1 MGACGAGAPSTGGV
15 LLSLLFVASFA
26 FSLDEGPKPTG
37 SPTEDLCR
45 RVTTERKEEEEEEED
60 GRRPNPDS
68 RGYTRLLADV
78 QDVKDDDIDD
88 LKGRAWCVVFIIA
101 ITAMNTAGRMKERG
115 MKEKEKGPTN
125 GRGEEGALTL
135 TQNPNPKPYRNPLLT
150 VGW

>member
-1 MGACGAGAPSTGGV
+1 MGTCGAGAPSTGGV

-45 RVTTERKEEEEEEED
+45 RVTTKRKEEEEEEEED

-88 LKGRAWCVVFIIA
+88 LKGRGEWVNAFNEFIITA
-101 ITAMNTAGRMKERG
+101 ITAMNTANTIQAEREEREPWVGGGKRPPGSRGR
-115 MKEKEKGPTN
+115 P
-125 GRGEEGALTL
+125 GA
-135 TQNPNPKPYRNPLLT
+135 
-150 VGW
+150 